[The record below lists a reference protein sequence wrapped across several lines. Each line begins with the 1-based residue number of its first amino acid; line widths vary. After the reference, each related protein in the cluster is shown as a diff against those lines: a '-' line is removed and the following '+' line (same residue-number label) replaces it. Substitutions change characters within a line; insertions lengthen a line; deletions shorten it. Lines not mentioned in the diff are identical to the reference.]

1 MSKLKNNNFKRILIT
16 GGCGFIGSALAKSLA
31 LSNYQ
36 VTVIDN
42 LSAQV
47 HGERP
52 NLSWLNNHQ
61 VSFINGDI
69 CDKEQM
75 TELLSCHDIIIH
87 LAAETGTA
95 QSMYEI
101 EHYSQVNITGT
112 AILADIL
119 TNSATSIK
127 KVILTSSRAVYGEG
141 KYICDKCGVVYPKSR
156 QYCNH
161 YTMRSFD
168 LCCPVCGGKVT
179 PAPTDEHAYL
189 CPSSIYG
196 MSKLAQEHIITIAC
210 TALKIPYTILRLQNV
225 YGMGQS
231 LKNPYTGILP
241 VFVTQIRKKQKI
253 LIFEDGLETR
263 DFVHLKDVVTAI
275 RLTLTNV
282 CANNAIFNVGSGK
295 AMTVLGIVHQLY
307 QILQQNENYEITYQR
322 REGDIR
328 HNMADICAI
337 QEQLNFQP
345 EVTFENGL
353 REFTEWAIHQD
364 SIENHFE
371 DTMNILKGKGLYSR

>member
-1 MSKLKNNNFKRILIT
+1 MSTLKNNNSERILLT
-16 GGCGFIGSALAKSLA
+16 GGCGFIGSALVKALV

-36 VTVIDN
+36 ITVIDN
-42 LSAQV
+42 LSTQV
-47 HGERP
+47 HGEHP
-52 NLSWLNNHQ
+52 DLSWLNHHQ
-61 VSFINGDI
+61 VSFVKGDI
-69 CDKEQM
+69 CNKKQM

-101 EHYSQVNITGT
+101 EHYSQVNITRT

-127 KVILTSSRAVYGEG
+127 KVILASSRAVYGEG
-141 KYICDKCGVVYPKSR
+141 KYICDKCGVVYPKSKR
-156 QYCNH
+156 YFDY
-161 YTMRSFD
+161 YTMHSFD

-179 PAPTDEHAYL
+179 PAPTDECAYL
-189 CPSSIYG
+189 SPSSVYG

-225 YGMGQS
+225 YGPGQS

-241 VFVTQIRKKQKI
+241 VFITQIKKKQKI
-253 LIFEDGLETR
+253 LVFEDGLETR
-263 DFVHLKDVVTAI
+263 DFVHIKDVVTAI
-275 RLTLTNV
+275 CLTLTNSR
-282 CANNAIFNVGSGK
+282 ANNAIFNVGSGK
-295 AMTVLGIVHQLY
+295 AITVLDIVHQLY

-328 HNMADICAI
+328 HSMADICAI

-345 EVTFENGL
+345 DVEFENGL

-364 SIENHFE
+364 LVENHFE
-371 DTMNILKGKGLYSR
+371 DTMNILKGKGLYSA